1 MQFISRLLL
10 SWALFFFLLV
20 QAVQDDSVVAVLL
33 PVLWLPAIL
42 FVAAL
47 TYLVYDT
54 IPSRISPNLSPKAT
68 ILGRV
73 NLPETIAP
81 VAPAV
86 QITPA
91 SPSVDVIDRAQVPT
105 WHGFIVPLSQ
115 IDAREVPKPLQK
127 ASVPQRVSGTFP
139 SAIVPTLQ
147 RANVFCPTHSPYS
160 RPSNDSE
167 SGTTFTTLNQ
177 TGPDHASAF
186 ALPPPVLNESPKSPQ
201 THPNIDELL
210 PLLEWNFTA
219 SSAFQD
225 EADEDMFDEEEEE
238 EQWWDTEDDQPI
250 QVKEVA
256 RSVVPFPSH
265 VDDDFEEGEGAV
277 VSSTSTWAPTSGLS
291 SRPLIPTGRLNPN
304 IESLQLRPNQE
315 SIQFPLCDDDDDE
328 DIAPP
333 STPAPTGAH
342 RARLR
347 VPAQKPDASVQLH
360 LHGAAQGAIQV
371 RSYKDKDE
379 DGEDRIIRERHSSVT
394 RPRAPSRPVLPIPIG
409 RHNTRIELTQGI
421 TPLPTWVEEEEEE
434 EEEDSSTQD
443 RHPSSTSNTKPNR
456 DASTSTTSTAVEA
469 PIDSSTPNACG
480 KPSAM
485 KKLGAPSKMATV
497 SWLHSVETRD
507 LPVTICDRKA
517 RSRFVSEEE
526 EKELDEEY
534 LTQKN
539 IAALGDE
546 EAEETDC
553 APFERGELSCQQS
566 LLSWNAEPQE
576 NMASK
581 RVERGGQ
588 LRKVFA
594 KVSPIRVGKRLFK
607 KRTGPL

>member
-1 MQFISRLLL
+1 MKGSY
-10 SWALFFFLLV
+10 SYPW
-20 QAVQDDSVVAVLL
+20 
-33 PVLWLPAIL
+33 P
-42 FVAAL
+42 
-47 TYLVYDT
+47 
-54 IPSRISPNLSPKAT
+54 
-68 ILGRV
+68 
-73 NLPETIAP
+73 
-81 VAPAV
+81 
-86 QITPA
+86 
-91 SPSVDVIDRAQVPT
+91 
-105 WHGFIVPLSQ
+105 PLSSPCLSLGSG
-115 IDAREVPKPLQK
+115 IIIVFPMFVLFHRPLAPNRRSGGSQ
-127 ASVPQRVSGTFP
+127 ASSEGVGPAEGLWY
-139 SAIVPTLQ
+139 VPTLQ
-147 RANVFCPTHSPYS
+147 RADVFCPTHSPYS

-167 SGTTFTTLNQ
+167 SGTTFATLNQ
-177 TGPDHASAF
+177 TGPDHPSAV
-186 ALPPPVLNESPKSPQ
+186 APPPPVENESPKLPQ
-201 THPNIDELL
+201 PHPNIDELL

-225 EADEDMFDEEEEE
+225 EDEEDMFDEEEEE
-238 EQWWDTEDDQPI
+238 EQWWDTEDHQPI

-265 VDDDFEEGEGAV
+265 VDDDFEEGEDAV
-277 VSSTSTWAPTSGLS
+277 VSSTPTWAPTSGLS
-291 SRPLIPTGRLNPN
+291 SRPFIPTGRLNPN
-304 IESLQLRPNQE
+304 IESLQLGHNQE
-315 SIQFPLCDDDDDE
+315 AIQFPSCDDDDDDDE

-333 STPAPTGAH
+333 STPAPTGAR
-342 RARLR
+342 RARLC
-347 VPAQKPDASVQLH
+347 VPAQKPDACVQLQ
-360 LHGAAQGAIQV
+360 LPSAAQGATQV
-371 RSYKDKDE
+371 RSYKGKDE
-379 DGEDRIIRERHSSVT
+379 DGEDGVIRERHSSVT
-394 RPRAPSRPVLPIPIG
+394 RPRAPSRPILPIPIG
-409 RHNTRIELTQGI
+409 RRNTRIELTQGI

-443 RHPSSTSNTKPNR
+443 RHPSSTSNTKPSR

-526 EKELDEEY
+526 ERELDEEY

-553 APFERGELSCQQS
+553 APFERGELS
-566 LLSWNAEPQE
+566 WNAEPQE

-581 RVERGGQ
+581 RVERGGR

-594 KVSPIRVGKRLFK
+594 KLSPIRFGKRLFK
-607 KRTGPL
+607 KRTGSL